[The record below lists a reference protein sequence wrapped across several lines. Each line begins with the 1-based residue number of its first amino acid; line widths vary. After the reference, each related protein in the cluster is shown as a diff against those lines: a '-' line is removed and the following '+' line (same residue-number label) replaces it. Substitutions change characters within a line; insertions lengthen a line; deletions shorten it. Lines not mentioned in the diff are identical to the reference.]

1 MVAGHELTG
10 RDLAQLRFLFCAKC
24 SRRSTTCSESATR
37 RRICWRRW
45 LAFNNSRPATNLRV
59 GHRHGGHKCSGV
71 VMGRRTYNFLRR
83 RNFTNL
89 AKIHHNHAVTDCAH
103 HTQIVR
109 DKQQRKSVALLH
121 VLNDVK
127 YLRLNAHVKG
137 RHRLI
142 THQQLGL

>member
-1 MVAGHELTG
+1 MAGHELT
-10 RDLAQLRFLFCAKC
+10 RRHLTQLRFLLCAKC
-24 SRRSTTCSESATR
+24 SRRSTSSPESATR

-59 GHRHGGHKCSGV
+59 GHGHRCHKCSGV
-71 VMGRRTYNFLRR
+71 VMGRRTDNFLWR

-89 AKIHHNHAVTDCAH
+89 AEVHHDYPITDCTH

-121 VLNDVK
+121 VLNDVQ
-127 YLRLNAHVKG
+127 YLRLNAHIK
-137 RHRLI
+137 R
-142 THQQLGL
+142 